1 MSINIDEI
9 LIKECLKNSRHAQ
22 KQLYKSC
29 FNSMI
34 HVCMRYTNSDLDAR
48 ALFNNG
54 FLKICQNLDK
64 YKIEIPFHV
73 WAKRVLINSIID
85 EYRKNKRYR
94 DIIAIKEHDFELERH
109 STSSNNE
116 ALKDHETE
124 NAAFLLR
131 ELPEMT
137 RKVLN
142 LYIFDGYNHREIG
155 EILKISENTSR
166 WHLHNGKTR
175 LKTLLENKAPKKSL
189 SVAI

>member
-1 MSINIDEI
+1 
-9 LIKECLKNSRHAQ
+9 
-22 KQLYKSC
+22 
-29 FNSMI
+29 
-34 HVCMRYTNSDLDAR
+34 MRYTNSDLDAR

-94 DIIAIKEHDFELERH
+94 DIITTKEHDFELERN

-166 WHLHNGKTR
+166 WHLHNRKTR